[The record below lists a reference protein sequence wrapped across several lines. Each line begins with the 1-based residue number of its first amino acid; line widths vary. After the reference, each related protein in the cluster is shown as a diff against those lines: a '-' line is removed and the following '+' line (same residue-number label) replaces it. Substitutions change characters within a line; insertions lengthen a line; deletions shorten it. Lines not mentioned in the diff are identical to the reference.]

1 MIIQEIC
8 VGDAGGH
15 LSFLPWHFALE
26 WKMDKEQYRDE
37 NESIMVATKVCSC
50 VVWKSQLWLMG
61 FGVTY
66 QYRDEFIIIAI
77 EYFCSRVAL
86 Q

>member
-1 MIIQEIC
+1 
-8 VGDAGGH
+8 
-15 LSFLPWHFALE
+15 
-26 WKMDKEQYRDE
+26 MDKEQYRDE
-37 NESIMVATKVCSC
+37 SESIMVAIRVCSC

-61 FGVTY
+61 FGATY

-77 EYFCSRVAL
+77 KYFGNRVAL

>member
-1 MIIQEIC
+1 
-8 VGDAGGH
+8 
-15 LSFLPWHFALE
+15 
-26 WKMDKEQYRDE
+26 MDKELYRGE
-37 NESIMVATKVCSC
+37 SESIMVAIRVCSC

-66 QYRDEFIIIAI
+66 QYRDEFIIIVI
-77 EYFCSRVAL
+77 KYFCNRVTL